1 MSTAP
6 YEYKSTD
13 IGSEGGGLYQEMLE
27 RQRMHREFETYV
39 HQKDEADT
47 SEKTKEALLHVT
59 GKSTLC
65 MPLIKGTACSGVTQS
80 MNNIRERRELSHV
93 NFEDDN
99 EALRDAIYEAS
110 RFADE
115 LRDETYGDPLG
126 ISARHSPTG
135 RGEVAK
141 NKTEYRPIAA
151 TPATA
156 NEMVKTASQMNPAIP
171 AETQQAMEAVFG
183 ESDKLE
189 FSHKR
194 LSSYD
199 PNTFHV
205 ESLVLKADGTFE
217 HRDTAEWYC
226 WKNGEDAHDGWIF
239 IQKGNYTV
247 TRSRHEYTIKLTA
260 SRLYDQESFEDQNKS
275 YLGYLSED
283 VRLLTLAAVKNQGR
297 RAGAHDASTV
307 LTLGG
312 ATQKMTGNMWK
323 PICSEFVYDYQYD
336 RQTSKYT

>member
-1 MSTAP
+1 MSTCP

-13 IGSEGGGLYQEMLE
+13 QGSEGGSMYQEMLE
-27 RQRMHREFETYV
+27 RQRMHREYETYV
-39 HQKDEADT
+39 HHKDEADT
-47 SEKTKEALLHVT
+47 AEKTKEALLHVT

-80 MNNIRERRELSHV
+80 MNNIREMRELSHV

-99 EALRDAIYEAS
+99 EAMRDAMYEAS
-110 RFADE
+110 EFAAE
-115 LRDETYGDPLG
+115 LEDDTYGDPLG

-135 RGEVAK
+135 RGKMLK
-141 NKTEYRPIAA
+141 NTGAPFAA
-151 TPATA
+151 TPA
-156 NEMVKTASQMNPAIP
+156 NDGVKTASQMNPNLP
-171 AETQQAMEAVFG
+171 AEAQQAMDSIFG
-183 ESDKLE
+183 EYDRLE

-194 LSSYD
+194 LSSHD

-205 ESLVLKADGTFE
+205 ESVVLKNDGTFE
-217 HRDTAEWYC
+217 HRDNAEWYC
-226 WKNGEDAHDGWIF
+226 WKNGEDAHDGWVF

-247 TRSRHEYTIKLTA
+247 TRSRHEYTIKLQAT
-260 SRLYDQESFEDQNKS
+260 RLYDQESFEDQDKQ

-283 VRLLTLAAVKNQGR
+283 SRLLTLAAVKNQGR

-312 ATQKMTGNMWK
+312 ATQKMTGQMWK

-336 RQTSKYT
+336 RQSSKYS